1 MGKNIS
7 YFEARNITPE
17 YYKNYKIPFY
27 LQKRLPSNKEAR
39 ILDFGCGFGQILKE
53 LRRLG
58 YKNIFGADVDK
69 EAIRFCKSQGF
80 SVIDISDLNEFVH
93 NYKSYFDMIIM
104 SHVLEHIPKD
114 EIIPTLRKLK
124 QVLKDEGIIFIM
136 VPNAQGNTGAYWAY
150 EDFTHTTLFTSGS
163 IYFVLKKAGFEDIK
177 FVDIDCTEGLSK
189 LKKLIRILLMKYYK
203 FKIDFWNKVTASYF
217 HEPSPKIFSY
227 EIKVMAKKP
236 KSIYDE
242 KD

>member
-80 SVIDISDLNEFVH
+80 SVIDISDLNKFVH

-104 SHVLEHIPKD
+104 SHVVEHIPKD
-114 EIIPTLRKLK
+114 EIISTLRKLK

-136 VPNAQGNTGAYWAY
+136 VPNALWCLMHKVIQEHIGHMKILPIRLYLHQ
-150 EDFTHTTLFTSGS
+150 EVFILF
-163 IYFVLKKAGFEDIK
+163 
-177 FVDIDCTEGLSK
+177 
-189 LKKLIRILLMKYYK
+189 
-203 FKIDFWNKVTASYF
+203 
-217 HEPSPKIFSY
+217 
-227 EIKVMAKKP
+227 
-236 KSIYDE
+236 
-242 KD
+242 